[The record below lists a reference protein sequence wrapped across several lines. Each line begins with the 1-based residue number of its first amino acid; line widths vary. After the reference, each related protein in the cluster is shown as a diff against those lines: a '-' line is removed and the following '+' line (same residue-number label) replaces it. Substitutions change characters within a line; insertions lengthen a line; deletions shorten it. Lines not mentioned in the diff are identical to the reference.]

1 MTLLE
6 VRDLSVTFG
15 GVQAVREVSFDLS
28 GGEILGLIGPNGAGK
43 TTVIDAL
50 TGFVRST
57 GSVAVEPHGRIDHL
71 RPHERIRVG
80 LARTWQSIEL
90 FDDLSVLDNVRLA
103 TERLTPWSIAR
114 DLVRK
119 NRTSPTHRVEDV
131 LEFLQVGDL
140 RYLLPA
146 ELSAGQRQ
154 LVGLARA
161 LVMDAKVILLDE
173 PAAGLDSSETARL
186 RDQIL
191 DVARRGIGVL
201 MVEHDMSLVLSTCDR
216 LHVMQ
221 MGQTLAT
228 GPAQVVRRDP
238 AVVAAYLGVEAHPTE
253 SSAALSEGRSE

>member
-6 VRDLSVTFG
+6 VRELSVSFG
-15 GVQAVREVSFDLS
+15 GVRAVNRVSFDLG

-57 GSVAVEPHGRIDHL
+57 GSVTVEPYGRVDHL
-71 RPHERIRVG
+71 RPHRRIRVG
-80 LARTWQSIEL
+80 MARTWQSVEL
-90 FDDLSVLDNVRLA
+90 FDDLTVLDNVRLA
-103 TERLTPWSIAR
+103 TERLSPWTVCR
-114 DLVRK
+114 DMLLK
-119 NRTSPTHRVEDV
+119 NRTNPAHRIQDV
-131 LEFLQVGDL
+131 LEFLDIAAL
-140 RYLLPA
+140 RDQMPA

-186 RDQIL
+186 REQIL

-221 MGQTLAT
+221 MGQTLAS

-238 AVVAAYLGVEAHPTE
+238 AVVAAYLGVETE
-253 SSAALSEGRSE
+253 ATADPDGSPEEGGT